1 MAMKKWIAVGAPL
14 ALVTGGIYVGSPY
27 YAAYSLRN
35 AALEADT
42 DKLDA
47 SVDFPAVRES
57 LKSQFSA
64 AMITEM
70 QNDPRMRDNPFAGL
84 GAMMLP
90 ALIDRMVDAF
100 ITPDGIAALIR
111 GQKPAD
117 VKGKIAP
124 EPKPNPDI
132 ESRTDYVSLDRFR
145 VRLHNNKLDEDGPSF
160 LFERRG
166 FASWKMIKVE
176 MPANLL
182 SKNE

>member
-111 GQKPAD
+111 GQ
-117 VKGKIAP
+117 
-124 EPKPNPDI
+124 
-132 ESRTDYVSLDRFR
+132 SRQ
-145 VRLHNNKLDEDGPSF
+145 
-160 LFERRG
+160 
-166 FASWKMIKVE
+166 M
-176 MPANLL
+176 
-182 SKNE
+182 